1 MGLTLRRTR
10 ADDPERDTEL
20 SQTIDIGAL
29 HALLHAHGEA
39 DLAAALLLRLT
50 PEGARDLA
58 ALLARFRRGHSKPGL
73 FRSYKR
79 LLDADEARRVDLA
92 VAFLRGAGHAG
103 CRVYPDPQ
111 TDDDDTPVEAAR
123 PRPLYPLLSDGK
135 DERDPE
141 GDVEDEDT
149 EASGDPS
156 RAHPPRSIMPPWL
169 PRPHGS
175 SWDR

>member
-10 ADDPERDTEL
+10 ADDPEREAEL
-20 SQTIDIGAL
+20 ARTIDIGAL
-29 HALLHAHGEA
+29 HALLHAHGET

-58 ALLARFRRGHSKPGL
+58 ALLARFHRRHSTPGL
-73 FRSYKR
+73 FRSYTR
-79 LLDADEARRVDLA
+79 LLDADGARRVDLA

-103 CRVYPDPQ
+103 CRIYPDPQ
-111 TDDDDTPVEAAR
+111 MDDDDTPVEPAR
-123 PRPLYPLLSDGK
+123 LRSLYPLPSGDES
-135 DERDPE
+135 ERDPE
-141 GDVEDEDT
+141 GDREDT
-149 EASGDPS
+149 DVSGGTP
-156 RAHPPRSIMPPWL
+156 RAHLPQGIMPPWL

>member
-10 ADDPERDTEL
+10 ADDPEREAEL
-20 SQTIDIGAL
+20 ARTIDIGAL
-29 HALLHAHGEA
+29 HALLHTHGEA

-50 PEGARDLA
+50 PEGAGDLA
-58 ALLARFRRGHSKPGL
+58 ALLARFRHGHSKPGL

-79 LLDADEARRVDLA
+79 LLDADAARRVDLV

-149 EASGDPS
+149 EASGDTPG
-156 RAHPPRSIMPPWL
+156 AHSPRGIMPPWL

>member
-10 ADDPERDTEL
+10 ADDPEREVEL
-20 SQTIDIGAL
+20 ARTINTGAL
-29 HALLHAHGEA
+29 HALLHAHGET

-58 ALLARFRRGHSKPGL
+58 ALLARFRRRHSKPGL
-73 FRSYKR
+73 FRSYTR
-79 LLDADEARRVDLA
+79 LLDADGARRVDLA

-111 TDDDDTPVEAAR
+111 ADDDGAPVESAR
-123 PRPLYPLLSDGK
+123 PHPLYPLPSDG
-135 DERDPE
+135 EGARDLE
-141 GDVEDEDT
+141 GSAEDAGALDGT
-149 EASGDPS
+149 LHTHSPQD
-156 RAHPPRSIMPPWL
+156 IMPPWL
-169 PRPHGS
+169 PRPRGS

>member
-10 ADDPERDTEL
+10 ADDPEREAEL
-20 SQTIDIGAL
+20 ARTIDIGAL

-50 PEGARDLA
+50 PEGTWDLA

-79 LLDADEARRVDLA
+79 LLDADGARCVDLA
-92 VAFLRGAGHAG
+92 AAFLRGAGHAG

-111 TDDDDTPVEAAR
+111 ADDDDTPVEAAR
-123 PRPLYPLLSDGK
+123 PRPLYPLPSD
-135 DERDPE
+135 DEGAHDPE
-141 GDVEDEDT
+141 GDAEDT
-149 EASGDPS
+149 GESGGRPH
-156 RAHPPRSIMPPWL
+156 AHPPQGMMPPWL
-169 PRPHGS
+169 PRPQGS

>member
-10 ADDPERDTEL
+10 ADDPAREVEL
-20 SQTIDIGAL
+20 ARTIDIRAL

-50 PEGARDLA
+50 PDGARDLA

-79 LLDADEARRVDLA
+79 LLNADGARRVDLA
-92 VAFLRGAGHAG
+92 AAFLRGAGHAG

-111 TDDDDTPVEAAR
+111 TDDADTPVEAAR
-123 PRPLYPLLSDGK
+123 PRPLYLLSGDSEGAC
-135 DERDPE
+135 DSE
-141 GDVEDEDT
+141 GDVEDAGALDGT
-149 EASGDPS
+149 PHS
-156 RAHPPRSIMPPWL
+156 PRGIMPPWL
-169 PRPHGS
+169 PRPRGS

>member
-10 ADDPERDTEL
+10 ADDPERDAEL
-20 SQTIDIGAL
+20 SPTIDIRAL

-50 PEGARDLA
+50 PEGAQDLA
-58 ALLARFRRGHSKPGL
+58 TLLARFHRRHSKPGL
-73 FRSYKR
+73 FRSYTR
-79 LLDADEARRVDLA
+79 LLDADGARRVDLA

-111 TDDDDTPVEAAR
+111 TDDDDTPIESAR
-123 PRPLYPLLSDGK
+123 PRPLYPLPCDGEG
-135 DERDPE
+135 ERDLE
-141 GDVEDEDT
+141 GDGEDT
-149 EASGDPS
+149 RASGDTLREHS
-156 RAHPPRSIMPPWL
+156 PRGIMPPWL

>member
-10 ADDPERDTEL
+10 ADDLEREAEL
-20 SQTIDIGAL
+20 ARTIDIGAL
-29 HALLHAHGEA
+29 HALLHAHGET

-58 ALLARFRRGHSKPGL
+58 ALLARFRRRHSTPSL

-79 LLDADEARRVDLA
+79 LLDAEGARRVDLA

-111 TDDDDTPVEAAR
+111 ADDDNASTEPVR
-123 PRPLYPLLSDGK
+123 PRPLYPLPRDG
-135 DERDPE
+135 EGARDPE
-141 GDVEDEDT
+141 GDGEDADV
-149 EASGDPS
+149 SGGTP
-156 RAHPPRSIMPPWL
+156 RAHSPRGIMPPWL